1 MKKFTLSAIFM
12 LGTIVLLSCFQVWW
26 LNKLFHEKESEIART
41 ADIAFKETMY
51 QIQADRIKGDTLI
64 FKGMSG
70 SDIFLGDVVNIL
82 RKNPK
87 VDKQQKDSARRP
99 EVVISM
105 TGENSKSLGD
115 TNGKKKISYSV
126 IVKSGDSVQQHFG
139 KTDNA
144 PIMVLK
150 KFGDTTFQ
158 FNSKVHPVNI
168 DSIIQLQKP
177 EISSKNITGF
187 NQNTTEKK
195 QRAFERTNI
204 TNIRFTDSSNG
215 IVKKFL
221 YTSKTINDTI
231 PISTIDSFYKAALSK
246 AKIDIRF
253 TINTDTLQSL
263 KTDSVK
269 ALKPVSK
276 KITTSFVPVGFLK
289 PVAYSAELDS
299 ATGFIIKKMTPQ
311 ILISLLLIT
320 ITILSFVFIYRA
332 LLQQQRLAAMK
343 NEFISNITHELK
355 TPIATVSVAIEAL
368 KNFGASQS
376 AEKTKEYLDISASE
390 LQRLSLLV
398 DKVLKLS
405 MFENKAI
412 ELNKEWFDIQLLVD
426 EVVKTMKL
434 QFEKHHAKVNT
445 ITEGDRFLIFAD
457 KLHITSVVY
466 NLLDNALKYS
476 KENPVIDIQITSL
489 PQHIF
494 FSITDNGIGIPAAYT
509 DKVFDKF
516 FRVPAGNVHNTK
528 GYGLGLSYVAQVV
541 EKHSGTITVQSDL
554 GKGSTFK
561 VQLPQQFAN
570 TTLSVQ

>member
-1 MKKFTLSAIFM
+1 M
-12 LGTIVLLSCFQVWW
+12 LGTIVLLSCFQIWW
-26 LNKLFHEKESEIART
+26 LHKLFKEKESEIART

-51 QIQADRIKGDTLI
+51 QLQTDRIKGDTLI

-82 RKNPK
+82 RKNPNIN
-87 VDKQQKDSARRP
+87 KQLKDTIHKP
-99 EVVISM
+99 KVVISM
-105 TGENSKSLGD
+105 SGENGKSIAD
-115 TNGKKKISYSV
+115 TNAKSRMSYSV
-126 IVKSGDSVQQHFG
+126 ILQSGDSIQRHFG
-139 KTDNA
+139 KTANA
-144 PIMVLK
+144 PIMILK
-150 KFGDTTFQ
+150 KFSDSSFL
-158 FNSKVHPVNI
+158 FNRKMHPEAI
-168 DSIIQLQKP
+168 DSIMQLRTVATTTK
-177 EISSKNITGF
+177 KTTGLNINSTP
-187 NQNTTEKK
+187 KK
-195 QRAFERTNI
+195 ERTFERTNI
-204 TNIRFTDSSNG
+204 TNFSITDSSNG
-215 IVKKFL
+215 FVKKIL

-231 PISTIDSFYKAALSK
+231 PVSTIDSFYKAALK
-246 AKIDIRF
+246 QAKIEIGF
-253 TINTDTLQSL
+253 FIKTDTLLNL

-269 ALKPVSK
+269 LVKP
-276 KITTSFVPVGFLK
+276 TTSNIVTSLVPVGFLK
-289 PVAYSAELDS
+289 PVAYSAELNS
-299 ATGFIIKKMTPQ
+299 ATGFIIKQMIPQ

-332 LLQQQRLAAMK
+332 LLQQQRLAVMK

-368 KNFGASQS
+368 KSFGASQS

-412 ELNKEWFDIQLLVD
+412 ELNKEWFDIKILID

-434 QFEKHHAKVNT
+434 QFDKHHAKVNT
-445 ITEGDRFLIFAD
+445 TAVGDNFLLFAD

-476 KENPVIDIQITSL
+476 KDNPEIDIQITANPHDIS
-489 PQHIF
+489 
-494 FSITDNGIGIPAAYT
+494 FSITDNGIGIPAAYK

-528 GYGLGLSYVAQVV
+528 GYGLGLSYVSQVV
-541 EKHSGTITVQSDL
+541 QKHEGQITVQSDL
-554 GKGSTFK
+554 GKGSIFK
-561 VQLPQQFAN
+561 VQLPNQLTN
-570 TTLSVQ
+570 TTPSV